1 MSTVATVDWG
11 IFAVVAVSTLISI
24 QRGFVKEALSLVTLV
39 AAMIISRLFGAQVS
53 TLLIDVI
60 EVASLRSVAAYVGL
74 FFTTLIVGGLV
85 NKLVVQV
92 VRMAGLSGT
101 DRFFGMLFGC
111 ARGVLI
117 TVVIVSVLAR
127 LEGIPEDQWWQDSRL
142 IPHFVALGDWLQML
156 GFENA
161 NNLMQQV

>member
-11 IFAVVAVSTLISI
+11 IIAVISVSTLISI

-39 AAMIISRLFGAQVS
+39 AAMIISRLFGSQFS

-60 EVASLRSVAAYVGL
+60 EVASLRNVVAYIGL
-74 FFTTLIVGGLV
+74 FFLTLVVGGLI

-111 ARGVLI
+111 ARGVLV
-117 TVVIVSVLAR
+117 TVVVVAILAR
-127 LEGIPEDQWWQDSRL
+127 LGMAEDQWWQDSRL

-156 GFENA
+156 GWEDA